1 MTWTVNGGGASDW
14 RPRDATKPRAV
25 RKVEARSP
33 ARRSAESSHQ
43 PYPRVREEGAFCEG
57 SAPSS
62 WSKSR
67 EVGTA
72 PRRHRPCGSG
82 PMPTTQGL
90 TIKLTISNPNLY
102 SRAKV
107 QMTKTAKTGGR
118 TAGTPNRRTIASRRQ
133 IQAMADPLAFLVRVM
148 NGEVIDNATPT
159 LADRISAAREL
170 RRVLV
175 PDAKDA
181 PTTVDLPEIR
191 GSADLLAGVNAILSA
206 VAAGEITPGEGK
218 AMVDL
223 LEAARKAY
231 EACDL
236 SERLAVLE
244 GPSWA

>member
-1 MTWTVNGGGASDW
+1 
-14 RPRDATKPRAV
+14 
-25 RKVEARSP
+25 
-33 ARRSAESSHQ
+33 
-43 PYPRVREEGAFCEG
+43 
-57 SAPSS
+57 
-62 WSKSR
+62 
-67 EVGTA
+67 
-72 PRRHRPCGSG
+72 
-82 PMPTTQGL
+82 
-90 TIKLTISNPNLY
+90 
-102 SRAKV
+102 
-107 QMTKTAKTGGR
+107 
-118 TAGTPNRRTIASRRQ
+118 
-133 IQAMADPLAFLVRVM
+133 M